1 MKMFKKIM
9 AVALTA
15 VMAVSMLTGCA
26 FTDKLKNDHVLDA
39 MSDVASAYAK
49 RDDTS
54 KVDTIKFESK
64 SSLNT
69 ELKNLLKDAK
79 AEDVKNYE
87 YGEVVD
93 RKVDGKVDGKYIV
106 TAVKIEKSTSS
117 VSEFKNYAAELLAGL
132 DQDKFVAKAEL
143 SKDGKTATVE
153 AGVKVDGFKTKDG
166 KTTVY
171 YAVVLVEAEALKK

>member
-49 RDDTS
+49 KDDTS
-54 KVDTIKFESK
+54 TVDTIKFESK

-79 AEDVKNYE
+79 AEAVEKYE
-87 YGEVVD
+87 GG
-93 RKVDGKVDGKYIV
+93 KVVDGKYIV
-106 TAVKIEKSTSS
+106 TAVEIEKSTSS
-117 VSEFKNYAAELLAGL
+117 VSEFKNYALEILAGL
-132 DQDKFVAKAEL
+132 GQNGFEAKSEL
-143 SKDGKTATVE
+143 SNNGKTATFK
-153 AGVKVDGFKTKDG
+153 AGVKVDGFKTADNSK
-166 KTTVY
+166 TVY
-171 YAVVLVEAEALKK
+171 YAVVLVEAVAKA

>member
-49 RDDTS
+49 KDDTS
-54 KVDTIKFESK
+54 TVDTIKFESK

-79 AEDVKNYE
+79 AEDVEKYK
-87 YGEVVD
+87 GG
-93 RKVDGKVDGKYIV
+93 KVVDGKYIV
-106 TAVKIEKSTSS
+106 TAVEIEKSTSS
-117 VSEFKNYAAELLAGL
+117 VSEFKNYALEILSGL
-132 DQDKFVAKAEL
+132 GQKGFEAKSEL
-143 SKDGKTATVE
+143 SNNGKTATFK
-153 AGVKVDGFKTKDG
+153 AGVKVDGFKTADSK
-166 KTTVY
+166 TVY
-171 YAVVLVEAEALKK
+171 YAVVLVEAVAKV

>member
-49 RDDTS
+49 KDDAN

-64 SSLNT
+64 TSLNT

-79 AEDVKNYE
+79 AEDVKAYE
-87 YGEVVD
+87 H
-93 RKVDGKVDGKYIV
+93 GKVVTVNDNKYIV
-106 TAVKIEKSTSS
+106 TAVEIEKSTSS
-117 VSEFKNYAAELLAGL
+117 VSEFKNYASEILAGL
-132 DQDKFVAKAEL
+132 NQTGVKAKTEM
-143 SKDGKTATVE
+143 SNNGKTATVK
-153 AGVKVDGFKTKDG
+153 AGVKVDGFKTADSK
-166 KTTVY
+166 TVY
-171 YAVVLVEAEALKK
+171 YAVVLVEAVAKA

>member
-49 RDDTS
+49 RDETS

-79 AEDVKNYE
+79 AEDVEKYE
-87 YGEVVD
+87 N
-93 RKVDGKVDGKYIV
+93 GKVVTVNDNKYIV
-106 TAVKIEKSTSS
+106 TAVEIEKSTSS
-117 VSEFKNYAAELLAGL
+117 VSEFKNYAMEILAGL
-132 DQDKFVAKAEL
+132 GQSNPKAKYEL
-143 SKDGKTATVE
+143 SNNGKTATVK
-153 AGVKVDGFKTKDG
+153 AGVKVDGFKTADSK
-166 KTTVY
+166 TVY
-171 YAVVLVEAEALKK
+171 YAVVLVEAVAQV

>member
-39 MSDVASAYAK
+39 MSDVASTYAK
-49 RDDTS
+49 RDETS
-54 KVDTIKFESK
+54 TVDTIKFESK

-79 AEDVKNYE
+79 AEDVEKYE
-87 YGEVVD
+87 N
-93 RKVDGKVDGKYIV
+93 GKVVTVNDNKYIV
-106 TAVKIEKSTSS
+106 TAVEIEKSTSS
-117 VSEFKNYAAELLAGL
+117 VSEFKNYALEILAGL
-132 DQDKFVAKAEL
+132 KQTGVKAKTEM
-143 SKDGKTATVE
+143 SNNGKTATVK
-153 AGVKVDGFKTKDG
+153 AGVKVDGFKTADSK
-166 KTTVY
+166 TVY
-171 YAVVLVEAEALKK
+171 YAVVLVEAVAKV

>member
-39 MSDVASAYAK
+39 MSDVASAYVK
-49 RDDTS
+49 KDDTN

-64 SSLNT
+64 TSLNT

-79 AEDVKNYE
+79 AEDVKVYE
-87 YGEVVD
+87 H
-93 RKVDGKVDGKYIV
+93 GKVVTVNDNKYIV
-106 TAVKIEKSTSS
+106 TAVEIEKSTSS
-117 VSEFKNYAAELLAGL
+117 VSEFKNYALEILAGL
-132 DQDKFVAKAEL
+132 NQTGVKAKTEM
-143 SKDGKTATVE
+143 SNNGKTATVK
-153 AGVKVDGFKTKDG
+153 AGVKVDGFKTADSK
-166 KTTVY
+166 TVY
-171 YAVVLVEAEALKK
+171 YAVVLVEAVAKV

>member
-49 RDDTS
+49 KDDTS
-54 KVDTIKFESK
+54 TVDTIKFESK

-79 AEDVKNYE
+79 AEDVEKYE
-87 YGEVVD
+87 GG
-93 RKVDGKVDGKYIV
+93 KVVDGKYIV
-106 TAVKIEKSTSS
+106 TAVEIEKSTSS
-117 VSEFKNYAAELLAGL
+117 VSEFKNYALEILAGL
-132 DQDKFVAKAEL
+132 GQNGFEAKSEL
-143 SKDGKTATVE
+143 SNNGKTATFK
-153 AGVKVDGFKTKDG
+153 AGVKVDGFKTADSK
-166 KTTVY
+166 TVY
-171 YAVVLVEAEALKK
+171 YAVVLVEAVAKA

>member
-49 RDDTS
+49 KDDTS
-54 KVDTIKFESK
+54 TVDTIKFESK
-64 SSLNT
+64 TSLNT

-79 AEDVKNYE
+79 AEDVEKYE
-87 YGEVVD
+87 GG
-93 RKVDGKVDGKYIV
+93 KVVDGKYIV
-106 TAVKIEKSTSS
+106 TAVEIEKSTSS
-117 VSEFKNYAAELLAGL
+117 VSEFKNYALEILAGL
-132 DQDKFVAKAEL
+132 GQNGFEAKSEL
-143 SKDGKTATVE
+143 SNNGKTATFK
-153 AGVKVDGFKTKDG
+153 AGVKVDGFKTADSK
-166 KTTVY
+166 TVY
-171 YAVVLVEAEALKK
+171 YAVVLVEAVAKV

>member
-49 RDDTS
+49 KDDTS
-54 KVDTIKFESK
+54 TVDTIKFESK
-64 SSLNT
+64 TSLNT

-79 AEDVKNYE
+79 AEDVEKYE
-87 YGEVVD
+87 GG
-93 RKVDGKVDGKYIV
+93 KVVDGKYIV
-106 TAVKIEKSTSS
+106 TAVEIEKSTSS
-117 VSEFKNYAAELLAGL
+117 VSEFKNYALEILAGL
-132 DQDKFVAKAEL
+132 GQNGFEAKSEL
-143 SKDGKTATVE
+143 SNNGKTATFK
-153 AGVKVDGFKTKDG
+153 AGVKVDGFKTADG
-166 KTTVY
+166 KTVY
-171 YAVVLVEAEALKK
+171 YAVVLVEAVAKA

>member
-49 RDDTS
+49 KDDTS
-54 KVDTIKFESK
+54 TVDTIKFESK

-79 AEDVKNYE
+79 AEDVEKYE
-87 YGEVVD
+87 GGKVVD
-93 RKVDGKVDGKYIV
+93 SKYIV
-106 TAVKIEKSTSS
+106 TAVEIEKSTSS
-117 VSEFKNYAAELLAGL
+117 VSEFKNYALEILAGL
-132 DQDKFVAKAEL
+132 GQNGFEAKSEL
-143 SKDGKTATVE
+143 SNNGKTATFK
-153 AGVKVDGFKTKDG
+153 AGVKVDGFKTADSK
-166 KTTVY
+166 TVY
-171 YAVVLVEAEALKK
+171 YAVVLVEAVAKV

>member
-49 RDDTS
+49 KDDTS
-54 KVDTIKFESK
+54 TVDTIKFESK

-79 AEDVKNYE
+79 AEDVEKYE
-87 YGEVVD
+87 GG
-93 RKVDGKVDGKYIV
+93 KVVDGKYIV
-106 TAVKIEKSTSS
+106 TAVEIEKSTSS
-117 VSEFKNYAAELLAGL
+117 VSEFKNYALEILAGL
-132 DQDKFVAKAEL
+132 NNKAGVEAKTEM
-143 SKDGKTATVE
+143 SNNGKTATVK
-153 AGVKVDGFKTKDG
+153 AGVKVDGFKTADSK
-166 KTTVY
+166 TVY
-171 YAVVLVEAEALKK
+171 YAVVLVEAVAKV

>member
-49 RDDTS
+49 KDDAN

-64 SSLNT
+64 TSLNT

-79 AEDVKNYE
+79 AEDVEAYE
-87 YGEVVD
+87 G
-93 RKVDGKVDGKYIV
+93 GKVVTVNDNKYIV
-106 TAVKIEKSTSS
+106 TAVEIEKSTSS
-117 VSEFKNYAAELLAGL
+117 VSEFKNYALEILAGL
-132 DQDKFVAKAEL
+132 NQDGVKAKTEM
-143 SKDGKTATVE
+143 SNNGKTATFK
-153 AGVKVDGFKTKDG
+153 AGVKVDGFKTADNSK
-166 KTTVY
+166 TVY
-171 YAVVLVEAEALKK
+171 YAVVLVEAVAKA

>member
-49 RDDTS
+49 KDDTS
-54 KVDTIKFESK
+54 TVDTIKFESK
-64 SSLNT
+64 TSLNT

-79 AEDVKNYE
+79 AEDVEKYE
-87 YGEVVD
+87 GG
-93 RKVDGKVDGKYIV
+93 KVVDGKYIV
-106 TAVKIEKSTSS
+106 TAVEIEKSTSS
-117 VSEFKNYAAELLAGL
+117 VSEFKNYALEILAGL
-132 DQDKFVAKAEL
+132 GQNRFEAKSEL
-143 SKDGKTATVE
+143 SNNGKTATFK
-153 AGVKVDGFKTKDG
+153 AGVKVDGFKTADG
-166 KTTVY
+166 KTVY
-171 YAVVLVEAEALKK
+171 YAVVLVEAVAKV

>member
-49 RDDTS
+49 KDDTN

-64 SSLNT
+64 TSLNT

-79 AEDVKNYE
+79 AEDVKAYE
-87 YGEVVD
+87 H
-93 RKVDGKVDGKYIV
+93 GKVVTVNDNKYIV
-106 TAVKIEKSTSS
+106 TAVEIEKSTSS
-117 VSEFKNYAAELLAGL
+117 VSEFKNYALEILAGL
-132 DQDKFVAKAEL
+132 DQTGFKAKTEM
-143 SKDGKTATVE
+143 SNNGKTATVK
-153 AGVKVDGFKTKDG
+153 AGVKVDGFKTADSK
-166 KTTVY
+166 TVY
-171 YAVVLVEAEALKK
+171 YAVVLVEAVAKV

>member
-49 RDDTS
+49 KDDTS
-54 KVDTIKFESK
+54 TVDTIKFESK
-64 SSLNT
+64 NSLNT

-79 AEDVKNYE
+79 AEDVEKYE
-87 YGEVVD
+87 GGEV
-93 RKVDGKVDGKYIV
+93 VDGKYIV
-106 TAVKIEKSTSS
+106 TAVEIEKSTSS
-117 VSEFKNYAAELLAGL
+117 VSEFKNYALEILAGL
-132 DQDKFVAKAEL
+132 GQNGFEAKSEL
-143 SKDGKTATVE
+143 SNNGKTATFK
-153 AGVKVDGFKTKDG
+153 AGVKVDGFKTADSK
-166 KTTVY
+166 TVY
-171 YAVVLVEAEALKK
+171 YAVVLVEAVAKV

>member
-49 RDDTS
+49 KDDTN

-64 SSLNT
+64 TSLNT

-79 AEDVKNYE
+79 AEDVKAYE
-87 YGEVVD
+87 H
-93 RKVDGKVDGKYIV
+93 GKVVTVNDNKYIV
-106 TAVKIEKSTSS
+106 TAVEIEKSTSS
-117 VSEFKNYAAELLAGL
+117 VSEFKNYALEILAGL
-132 DQDKFVAKAEL
+132 NQAGVKAKTEM
-143 SKDGKTATVE
+143 SNNGKTATVK
-153 AGVKVDGFKTKDG
+153 AGVKVDGFKTADSK
-166 KTTVY
+166 TVY
-171 YAVVLVEAEALKK
+171 YAVVLVEAVAKV